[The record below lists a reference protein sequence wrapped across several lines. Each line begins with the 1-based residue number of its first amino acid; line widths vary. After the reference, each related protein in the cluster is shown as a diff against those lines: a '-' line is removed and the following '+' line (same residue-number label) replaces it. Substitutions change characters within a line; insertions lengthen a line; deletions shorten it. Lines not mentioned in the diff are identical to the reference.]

1 MTLYLNTEH
10 YHDPTAGN
18 AIKNTMRRK
27 EMIIVPITKR
37 QSFRPPKGLDYKLA
51 WTNPNTDRNTRR
63 HRP

>member
-27 EMIIVPITKR
+27 EMETKNSMLIDGER
-37 QSFRPPKGLDYKLA
+37 RRKKLV
-51 WTNPNTDRNTRR
+51 RLIRSLEMIYI
-63 HRP
+63 

>member
-10 YHDPTAGN
+10 YHDPTAGD

-27 EMIIVPITKR
+27 ETNIDPVTQQ
-37 QSFRPPKGLDYKLA
+37 QSFRPPKGLDYELA
-51 WTNPNTDRNTRR
+51 WINPNTDRNTRR